1 MEQKYYVAEK
11 GSWYLSITKHSGT
24 LTEWDII
31 DNIER
36 MMMLEAEE
44 SQRKRIRKEAIWFY
58 HENIER
64 IMQMVREGQK
74 LKAITQEEAEEYLTL
89 TFSEW
94 EQSEFPQTEWD

>member
-11 GSWYLSITKHSGT
+11 GSWHLSITKHPGT
-24 LTEWDII
+24 LTEQDIV
-31 DNIER
+31 NNLER

-44 SQRKRIRKEAIWFY
+44 NQQKSIRTEANRFY
-58 HENIER
+58 QENVER
-64 IMQMVREGQK
+64 IMQMVKPGQK
-74 LKAITQEEAEEYLTL
+74 LQKITQEEAEVYLTL

>member
-1 MEQKYYVAEK
+1 MK
-11 GSWYLSITKHSGT
+11 GKGADES
-24 LTEWDII
+24 
-31 DNIER
+31 ER
-36 MMMLEAEE
+36 
-44 SQRKRIRKEAIWFY
+44 RRIREEDIRFY

-64 IMQMVREGQK
+64 IMQMVREGEK